1 MAKIAFLL
9 AAALLLGLVSV
20 SQAIQGTAT
29 FYTTYNPSACYGNQD
44 NGRMIAAAS
53 DGLWA
58 GGKICGT
65 MFTVRTATIDLSR
78 EAFAAIAN
86 PVAGKVLIDY
96 QQL

>member
-1 MAKIAFLL
+1 IAKIAFLL

-65 MFTVRTATIDLSR
+65 MFTVL
-78 EAFAAIAN
+78 F
-86 PVAGKVLIDY
+86 L
-96 QQL
+96 QFCML